1 MMESLVSVVITSYK
15 RVEST
20 VRAVK
25 SVLVQDYDNIE
36 VIVVDDNGLSTREQR
51 ATERSVCEVNDRRV
65 RYIAHDS
72 NRGGNAARNTGV
84 RNSKG
89 EFIAFLDNDDVYCK
103 SKIRL
108 QVQFLDKNAL
118 YSAVSCGRV
127 YLNDHNIRCSS
138 YSGDVNSQG
147 LFLLGWQ
154 DSGGTSSLCF
164 RKDKLTETGLFD
176 ESLKRQQEV
185 ELLFRFL
192 ANHRLFVLHQH
203 LVEVDTS
210 DRSNIPST
218 KRYIENKKHFLKL
231 CRNHFISHNIVL
243 WIAIKGFHSY
253 DVCKVAFRNRD
264 FIDFFKQGFFAAL
277 CIPSWPFIFN
287 DLRKRLTKR

>member
-1 MMESLVSVVITSYK
+1 MEPLVSVIITSYK
-15 RVEST
+15 RVET
-20 VRAVK
+20 TIRAVK

-36 VIVVDDNGLSTREQR
+36 VIVVDDNGLGTREQTE
-51 ATERSVCEVNDRRV
+51 TERYVRKVNDRRV
-65 RYIAHDS
+65 RYITHDT

-84 RNSKG
+84 KNSSG
-89 EFIAFLDNDDVYCK
+89 EFVAFLDNDDVYCK

-108 QVQFLDKNAL
+108 QVQFLANNPL

-127 YLNDHNIRCSS
+127 YLNNDNARLSS
-138 YSGDVNSQG
+138 YAGDVSSQG

-164 RKDKLTETGLFD
+164 RKRELIEAGLFD

-192 ANHRLFVLHQH
+192 ANHRLFVLEQH
-203 LVEVDTS
+203 LVEIDTS
-210 DRSNIPST
+210 DRSNIPAT
-218 KRYIENKKHFLKL
+218 NRYIANKKHFLDL
-231 CRNHFISHNIVL
+231 CRNNFISNSVL
-243 WIAIKGFHSY
+243 QWTAIKGFHSY

-264 FIDFFKQGFFAAL
+264 FRDLFKQGLLAVL
-277 CIPSWPFIFN
+277 SIPSWPFIFN
-287 DLRKRLTKR
+287 DLRKRLTKG